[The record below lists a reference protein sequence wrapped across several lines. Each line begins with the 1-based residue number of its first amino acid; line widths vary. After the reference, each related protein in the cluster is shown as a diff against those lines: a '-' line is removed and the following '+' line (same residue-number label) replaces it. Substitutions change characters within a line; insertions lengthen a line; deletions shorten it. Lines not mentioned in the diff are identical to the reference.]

1 MVSTL
6 AASWAAAPAAARTG
20 EGSSGSPVRT
30 AATTTDLR
38 SGDAARRAAGSGGLD
53 PDAFFR
59 LLAAQLRYQD
69 PLQPMQDT
77 AFVAQLAQLT
87 QLEETRALRAAVSGL
102 AALPLLGRAVA
113 VTTAEGERTGTVTG
127 VRLDPAAPGL
137 LLDGEPLAWA
147 DVLALRLVPQAD
159 PTKEGEAP

>member
-1 MVSTL
+1 MPTIGPSL
-6 AASWAAAPAAARTG
+6 AAAAAVGLAG
-20 EGSSGSPVRT
+20 EGSNGPGARIAGTASTGSSES
-30 AATTTDLR
+30 AD
-38 SGDAARRAAGSGGLD
+38 RAANPGGLD

-102 AALPLLGRAVA
+102 AALPLLGREVV
-113 VTTAEGERTGTVTG
+113 VTTADGERTGTVTG

-147 DVLALRLVPQAD
+147 DVLGLRLVPQAD
-159 PTKEGEAP
+159 PAKTP